1 LAEIELKLAAA
12 QSDLPALKQALD
24 AMGIRGRTTT
34 LFLVSTYYET
44 PNLQLRR
51 HNMTASIVSATSRV
65 AGFTGTGSGLPP
77 SAATSASPRCA

>member
-1 LAEIELKLAAA
+1 
-12 QSDLPALKQALD
+12 
-24 AMGIRGRTTT
+24 MGIRGRTTT

-65 AGFTGTGSGLPP
+65 AGLLGLAPASRHPLQPARLLAALKHPP
-77 SAATSASPRCA
+77 NSRATPMLVFQTCAVHSLA